1 MEKTL
6 WKIGGEAGY
15 GIMTTGLAFSK
26 IASRSGYRLFD
37 CTQYPSLIRGGHNT
51 YEVVFSEGEVSS
63 TKKKV
68 DCLICLNK
76 ETYDLHK
83 TRLHKESLVIFDPD
97 DVNAGDEGK
106 KIPVPFKKIINE
118 LAGQA
123 IMANTVALGASVA
136 ALGGQ
141 EGVLMKVLEDQFLD
155 KGKTVI
161 ELNQKFAKAGYDYV
175 VKNYRSSVKHSLQ
188 GVTSK
193 DEQLVITGNESFS
206 LGSVMADCRVFV
218 AYPMTPASS
227 VLTVLAGWQNK
238 TGMVVRHAEDEIS
251 VINTAIGASFAGA
264 RSAVAT
270 SGGGFAL
277 MTEGISLSGITETP
291 LVVFIAQRPGP
302 ATGMPT
308 WTEQGDLLF
317 TVHSGH
323 GEFPKIVLSAG
334 DVEEM
339 LDLTLQAYNLADIYQ
354 TPVFV
359 LSDML
364 LSESHRTLSKTTVDR
379 LVKEYSVN
387 RGKSL
392 AKTNGERY
400 LRYRLA
406 DDGISARL
414 PVGTKGFYYQAN
426 SYEHLEDGHTT
437 EESSTRKQQ
446 VDKRQKK
453 AEAYIKND
461 FRPPRIYG
469 DIDSETVFVT
479 WGSVKGSVLA
489 AMEALASFGKKTAL
503 IHFTHLYPLDE
514 NRIKPFF
521 SKEKRYIL
529 VENNSQGQLGKLLRQ
544 ETGIEIRE
552 KLLKYDGRFFWPE
565 EIVDYVNNK

>member
-238 TGMVVRHAEDEIS
+238 TGMVRPSCRRRDIGHKYRHRRLFCRSKECGSD
-251 VINTAIGASFAGA
+251 IGWRIRPDDRRYFLI
-264 RSAVAT
+264 R
-270 SGGGFAL
+270 
-277 MTEGISLSGITETP
+277 ITETP
-291 LVVFIAQRPGP
+291 WSFLSPNVPVRLRYAD
-302 ATGMPT
+302 